1 MNGRVIAY
9 IIGAIGALFGIGGA
23 AYGADQHKK
32 RKEEEEAFRARI
44 QQLEAQLA
52 GKEAQHA
59 QLFARFGEKN
69 EQVRSLAAEVT
80 NLRAT
85 IEAMRKSA

>member
-9 IIGAIGALFGIGGA
+9 IIGAIGTLFGIGGA
-23 AYGADQHKK
+23 AYGADQHTK
-32 RKEEEEAFRARI
+32 RKAEEQAFRARL
-44 QQLEAQLA
+44 QQLQTQLA
-52 GKEAQHA
+52 GKEDEFAQF
-59 QLFARFGEKN
+59 FARFGEKN
-69 EQVRSLAAEVT
+69 DQVRSLAVEVT

>member
-9 IIGAIGALFGIGGA
+9 VIGAIGALFGIGGA

-32 RKEEEEAFRARI
+32 RKDEEAAFRARL

-52 GKEAQHA
+52 GKEAEYA
-59 QLFARFGEKN
+59 QLFARLGEKN
-69 EQVRSLAAEVT
+69 EQVRKLGAEVM